1 MKTFQTYGNRKDQDG
16 KGPLRREFKMT
27 YEIKKDGFFYRARN
41 IATGWESSMMTSASQ
56 AGLLIERKAGKDA
69 HRAAALAFIA

>member
-1 MKTFQTYGNRKDQDG
+1 MLVISYTRGYRNNEGNMK
-16 KGPLRREFKMT
+16 MA
-27 YEIKKDGFFYRARN
+27 YEIKKDGFFYRVRN

>member
-1 MKTFQTYGNRKDQDG
+1 
-16 KGPLRREFKMT
+16 MT

-41 IATGWESSMMTSASQ
+41 IITGWESSIMTSASQ
-56 AGLLIERKAGKDA
+56 AGLLIERKAGKEA